1 MNFVV
6 LLILAILWAVVLV
19 PPMVRARSDRSRRT
33 IGTYTSRLGVLE
45 NVTRANSR
53 RSARPVRPTLG
64 THARPRLQPYRVS
77 APTAKRRRDML
88 SLLGML
94 ALVSLAGAALSG
106 TLATWALFG
115 VCALA
120 LGAYA
125 YAIVVCDRNAAERAM
140 KVRYLP
146 AARMRPSMILR
157 RTVGS

>member
-1 MNFVV
+1 LNFVV

-19 PPMVRARSDRSRRT
+19 PPMLRARSDRSRRT

-45 NVTRANSR
+45 NVTRATSR
-53 RSARPVRPTLG
+53 RSAPVRPTVG
-64 THARPRLQPYRVS
+64 THARPRVQPYRVS
-77 APTAKRRRDML
+77 ALTAKRRRDML

-157 RTVGS
+157 RTAGS